1 MPILSVTRG
10 RIAAVPPRAFRSN
23 LTLIS
28 INGQVRLGEF
38 LFVFFSST
46 SDLLHWIHEAPYQIY
61 AVKLE
66 SGVPIQ
72 DVPSALLR
80 WWDAYP
86 SVKSSPPPMTPDDV
100 AALIRDKTKTKSDF
114 AIIDT
119 RRNDHGVSFFCLLS
133 FFFPDMMNPKTF
145 TRAAT
150 SVEVIS
156 GRPRRFMMTFLRFM
170 RILRM

>member
-1 MPILSVTRG
+1 M
-10 RIAAVPPRAFRSN
+10 
-23 LTLIS
+23 
-28 INGQVRLGEF
+28 
-38 LFVFFSST
+38 
-46 SDLLHWIHEAPYQIY
+46 
-61 AVKLE
+61 KLE

-86 SVKSSPPPMTPDDV
+86 TVKSSPPPMTLDDV

-119 RRNDHGVSFFCLLS
+119 RRNDHGVSLFCVL
-133 FFFPDMMNPKTF
+133 FFFPDMMNPKIF

-156 GRPRRFMMTFLRFM
+156 GRRRRFMMTFLRFM
-170 RILRM
+170 RNLRM